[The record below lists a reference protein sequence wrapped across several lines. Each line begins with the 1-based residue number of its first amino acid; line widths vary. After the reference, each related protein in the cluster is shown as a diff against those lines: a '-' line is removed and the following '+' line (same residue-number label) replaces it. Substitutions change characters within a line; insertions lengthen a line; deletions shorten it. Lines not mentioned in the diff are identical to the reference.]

1 MGTASPKK
9 APRTN
14 PNRLTFGELEAA
26 TLAAA
31 MRGAFAARP
40 AFLALAMLVVAIAP
54 SAVVDSTAALVRVR
68 GNHPFAVPANL
79 SMMITHPAPKNASN
93 NP

>member
-1 MGTASPKK
+1 
-9 APRTN
+9 
-14 PNRLTFGELEAA
+14 LEAA

-68 GNHPFAVPANL
+68 IAPFAHA
-79 SMMITHPAPKNASN
+79 MMTAATAHPAPKNASRII
-93 NP
+93 